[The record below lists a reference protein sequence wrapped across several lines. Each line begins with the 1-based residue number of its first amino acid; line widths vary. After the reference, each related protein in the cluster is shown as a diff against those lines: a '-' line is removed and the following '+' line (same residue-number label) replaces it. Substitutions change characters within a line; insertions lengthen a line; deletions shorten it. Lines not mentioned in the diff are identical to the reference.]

1 MALRPD
7 YNIIVTPGS
16 SDVEVKKSHFITSL
30 RCCRTEEEARLF
42 IEEVRRANRDARHNC
57 FAMRIGDPSSV
68 FERFSDDG
76 EPQGTAGKPMLDLL
90 KGARLCDVCAV
101 VTRYFG
107 GTLLG
112 TGGLVRA
119 YSDSLK
125 EALSA
130 SDISSLNSGAK
141 VSVRCD
147 YSTANRLQRAAA
159 SMDLFTMDVIYGA
172 DCEQVYLVPDEDVPV
187 FIRKVTDISAGTA
200 KTAIKE
206 SVLYYGK
213 ERPAVYAV
221 RQTEEGQTA

>member
-1 MALRPD
+1 
-7 YNIIVTPGS
+7 
-16 SDVEVKKSHFITSL
+16 
-30 RCCRTEEEARLF
+30 
-42 IEEVRRANRDARHNC
+42 
-57 FAMRIGDPSSV
+57 MRIGDPSSV

-200 KTAIKE
+200 ETAIKE